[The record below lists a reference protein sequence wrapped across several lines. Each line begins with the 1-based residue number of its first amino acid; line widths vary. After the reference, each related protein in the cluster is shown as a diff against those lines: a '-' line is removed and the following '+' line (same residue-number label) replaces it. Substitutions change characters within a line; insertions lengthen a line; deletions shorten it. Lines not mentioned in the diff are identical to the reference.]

1 MMRSGI
7 MRLCISSRD
16 KKIRLDLGQWPE
28 NEKEG
33 IEIG

>member
-1 MMRSGI
+1 MHSRI

-16 KKIRLDLGQWPE
+16 KKIRLYLGQWPE